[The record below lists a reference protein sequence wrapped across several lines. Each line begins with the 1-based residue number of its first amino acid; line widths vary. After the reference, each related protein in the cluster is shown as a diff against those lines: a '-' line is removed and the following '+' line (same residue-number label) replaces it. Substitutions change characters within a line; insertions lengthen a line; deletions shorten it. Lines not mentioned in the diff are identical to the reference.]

1 MAFDRNPKFGADLSF
16 TEGARRV
23 ADLLWENTGGDVTQ
37 FPKSYLETLRHDYAD
52 GKVSMLEL
60 MDRVDLGPGATYEEY
75 CEVVDSL
82 LGVNPNSWPAPE
94 SVLAVDKGALL
105 YEVEQDF
112 SEFEEFDEFNFAE
125 DDMSGKME
133 TFLKKVISSVYL
145 DGVSSVTDDN
155 GDPPN
160 SNNNY
165 LLSDDG
171 KEFSGVF
178 YGSTSK
184 GKEAFPFTITDNNGR
199 WQIEY

>member
-52 GKVSMLEL
+52 GRVSMLEL

-75 CEVVDSL
+75 CSVFDALVYSEESEWPNPDS
-82 LGVNPNSWPAPE
+82 VIS
-94 SVLAVDKGALL
+94 VDKGALL

-112 SEFEEFDEFNFAE
+112 SEFEELGEFNFAE

-133 TFLKKVISSVYL
+133 TFLRKVIASVYL
-145 DGVSSVTDDN
+145 DGVSSVTDEE

-160 SNNNY
+160 ENNNY

-178 YGSTSK
+178 YGSTGK
-184 GKEAFPFTITDNNGR
+184 GKEAFPFTITDNNGK
-199 WQIEY
+199 WKIEY

>member
-23 ADLLWENTGGDVTQ
+23 ADMLWENTGGDVTQ

-94 SVLAVDKGALL
+94 SVLTVDKGALL

-160 SNNNY
+160 ENNNY

-178 YGSTSK
+178 YGSTVK
-184 GKEAFPFTITDNNGR
+184 GKEAFPFTITDNNGK
-199 WQIEY
+199 WSIEY

>member
-1 MAFDRNPKFGADLSF
+1 MTFDRNPKFGADLSF

-52 GKVSMLEL
+52 GRVSMLEL
-60 MDRVDLGPGATYEEY
+60 MDRVDLGPEATYEEY
-75 CEVVDSL
+75 CSVFDALVYPEESEW
-82 LGVNPNSWPAPE
+82 PNPE

-133 TFLKKVISSVYL
+133 TFLRKVISSVYL
-145 DGVSSVTDDN
+145 DGVSSVTDDS

-160 SNNNY
+160 SSNNY

-178 YGSTSK
+178 YGSTAK
-184 GKEAFPFTITDNNGR
+184 GKEAFPFTITDNNGK
-199 WQIEY
+199 WSIEY

>member
-23 ADLLWENTGGDVTQ
+23 ADMLWENTGGDVTQ

-133 TFLKKVISSVYL
+133 TFLKKVIASVYL

-160 SNNNY
+160 SSNNY

-178 YGSTSK
+178 YGSTAK
-184 GKEAFPFTITDNNGR
+184 GEESFPFTITDNNGK
-199 WQIEY
+199 WSIEY

>member
-1 MAFDRNPKFGADLSF
+1 MTFDRNPKFGADLSF

-52 GKVSMLEL
+52 GRVSMLEL
-60 MDRVDLGPGATYEEY
+60 MDRVDLGPGATYDEY
-75 CEVVDSL
+75 CEVFDSL
-82 LGVNPNSWPAPE
+82 LDVNPNSWPAPD

-112 SEFEEFDEFNFAE
+112 SEFEELGEFNFAE

-133 TFLKKVISSVYL
+133 TFLRKVIASVYL
-145 DGVSSVTDDN
+145 DGVSSVTDEE

-160 SNNNY
+160 ENNNY

-178 YGSTSK
+178 YGSTGK
-184 GKEAFPFTITDNNGR
+184 GKEAFPFTITDNNGK
-199 WQIEY
+199 WKIEY

>member
-23 ADLLWENTGGDVTQ
+23 ADMLWENTGGDVTQ

-145 DGVSSVTDDN
+145 DGVNSVTDDN

-160 SNNNY
+160 ENNNY

-178 YGSTSK
+178 YGSTVK
-184 GKEAFPFTITDNNGR
+184 GKEAFPFTITDNNGK
-199 WQIEY
+199 WSIEY

>member
-23 ADLLWENTGGDVTQ
+23 ADMLWENTGGDVTQ

-105 YEVEQDF
+105 HEVEQDF

-160 SNNNY
+160 ENNNY

-178 YGSTSK
+178 YGSTVK
-184 GKEAFPFTITDNNGR
+184 GKEAFPFTITDNNGK
-199 WQIEY
+199 WSIEY

>member
-23 ADLLWENTGGDVTQ
+23 ADMLWENTGGDVTQ

-160 SNNNY
+160 ENNNY

-178 YGSTSK
+178 YGSTVK
-184 GKEAFPFTITDNNGR
+184 GKEAFPFTITDNNGK
-199 WQIEY
+199 WSIEY

>member
-1 MAFDRNPKFGADLSF
+1 MAFDRNPKFGADQSF

-52 GKVSMLEL
+52 GRVSMLEL
-60 MDRVDLGPGATYEEY
+60 MDRVDLGSGATYEEY
-75 CEVVDSL
+75 CEVFDSL
-82 LGVNPNSWPAPE
+82 LDVDPNKWPQPE
-94 SVLAVDKGALL
+94 SVLSVDKNALL

-112 SEFEEFDEFNFAE
+112 SEFREFDDFDFAE
-125 DDMSGKME
+125 NDMSGKME
-133 TFLKKVISSVYL
+133 TFLRKVLASVYL
-145 DGVSSVTDDN
+145 SGVSSVTDDN

-160 SNNNY
+160 ENNNY

-178 YGSTSK
+178 YGSSDN
-184 GKEAFPFTITDNNGR
+184 GKEGFPFSITDNNGK
-199 WQIEY
+199 WTIEY

>member
-1 MAFDRNPKFGADLSF
+1 MTFDRNPKFGADLSF

-52 GKVSMLEL
+52 GRVSMLEL
-60 MDRVDLGPGATYEEY
+60 MDRVDLGPEATYEEY
-75 CEVVDSL
+75 CEVFDSL
-82 LGVNPNSWPAPE
+82 LDVNPISWPAPE

-112 SEFEEFDEFNFAE
+112 SEFEEFSFAE
-125 DDMSGKME
+125 DDMSSKME
-133 TFLKKVISSVYL
+133 TFLRKVISSVYL

-160 SNNNY
+160 SSNNY

-178 YGSTSK
+178 YGSTAK
-184 GKEAFPFTITDNNGR
+184 GKEAFPFTITDNNGK
-199 WQIEY
+199 WSIEY

>member
-52 GKVSMLEL
+52 GRVSMLEL
-60 MDRVDLGPGATYEEY
+60 MDRVDLGPEATYEEY
-75 CEVVDSL
+75 CEVFDSL
-82 LGVNPNSWPAPE
+82 LDVNPNSWPAPE

-105 YEVEQDF
+105 HEVEQDF

-133 TFLKKVISSVYL
+133 TFLRKVISSVYL
-145 DGVSSVTDDN
+145 EGVSSVTDEE

-160 SNNNY
+160 SSNNY

-178 YGSTSK
+178 YGSTAK
-184 GKEAFPFTITDNNGR
+184 GKEAFPFTITDNNGK
-199 WQIEY
+199 WSIEY